1 MNENI
6 PYGAAETSAGLMEVA
21 IPAVVKN
28 EQGGIEEI
36 VVAAGIEKSRSNAG
50 GAFHAVAYDSEG
62 NRISNENDLG
72 DSPEVQF
79 DQETHGPFAGI
90 DAATLTTIRGRI
102 PLGAEGAE
110 VGIEW
115 ADGTE
120 VLRVGA
126 DELDAV
132 AGSRTEVL
140 ARAFT
145 PDRYDKS
152 VDKERVERLEQA
164 VGELRAELTETQD
177 EANVDVPDGGSSF
190 GELGEAAGAFLDEII
205 DG

>member
-6 PYGAAETSAGLMEVA
+6 PHGAAETSAGQMEVA

-36 VVAAGIEKSRSNAG
+36 VVVAGIEESRSNAG
-50 GAFHAVAYDSEG
+50 GAFHAVAYNDDG
-62 NRISNENDLG
+62 DRISNENDPG

-79 DQETHGPFAGI
+79 DGETHGPFAGI

-102 PLGAEGAE
+102 PLGGEGAE

-126 DELDAV
+126 DELDGV

-145 PDRYDKS
+145 PD
-152 VDKERVERLEQA
+152 A
-164 VGELRAELTETQD
+164 VGDGDGGGVVDQQARESIAGLRAELD
-177 EANVDVPDGGSSF
+177 ELESRVDESVSDGGDASSD
-190 GELGEAAGAFLDEII
+190 GGRGILDWLLGR
-205 DG
+205 